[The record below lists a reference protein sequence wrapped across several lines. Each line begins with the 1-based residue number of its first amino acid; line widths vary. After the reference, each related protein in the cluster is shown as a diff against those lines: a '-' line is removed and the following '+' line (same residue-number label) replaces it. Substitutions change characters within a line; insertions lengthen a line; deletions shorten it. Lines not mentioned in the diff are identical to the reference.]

1 MTTRQNSS
9 IAIVFILGLL
19 AMLMPLSI
27 DMYLPALPVISEQF
41 GVPAGS
47 AQMTLSTYIL
57 GFAVGQLLYGPMA
70 DSIGRKPVILGGTLV
85 FAAAAVACALAQTI
99 DQLIVMRF
107 FHGLAAAAASVV
119 INALMRDIYP
129 KEEFSRM
136 MSFVMLVTTIAP
148 LLAPI
153 VGGWVLV
160 WLSWHY
166 IFWIL
171 AVAAILASVMIFTLI
186 KETLPVERRQPFRLR
201 TTLGNFAS
209 LFRHK
214 RVLSYMLASGFSF
227 AGMFSFLSAGPF
239 VYIEINHVSPQHFG
253 YYFALN
259 IVFLFVMTIINSRFV
274 RRVGALNM
282 FRTGLWIQF
291 VMAGWMVFSALFGVG
306 FWALIKETL
315 PVERRQPFRLRT
327 TLGNFASLF
336 RHKRVLSYMLASGFS
351 FAGMFSFLSA
361 GPFVYIEINH
371 VSPQHF
377 GYYFAL
383 NIVFLFVMTI
393 INSRFVRRVGALNM
407 FRTGLWIQF
416 VMAGWMV
423 FSALFGVGFWA
434 LVVGVA
440 AFVGCVSM
448 VSSNAMA
455 VILDEFPHMAG
466 TASSLAGT
474 FRFGIGAIVGALLS
488 LATFNSAWPMIWSIA
503 FCATCSILFYLYA
516 SRAKKR

>member
-1 MTTRQNSS
+1 MTTRPHSS
-9 IAIVFILGLL
+9 FSIVFILGLL

-27 DMYLPALPVISEQF
+27 DMYLPALPVIAEQF

-57 GFAVGQLLYGPMA
+57 GFALGQLLYGPMA
-70 DSIGRKPVILGGTLV
+70 DSLGRKPVILGGTLV
-85 FAAAAVACALAQTI
+85 FAGAAAACAMSQSI
-99 DQLIVMRF
+99 DHLIVMRF

-136 MSFVMLVTTIAP
+136 MSFVMLVTTVAP
-148 LLAPI
+148 LVAPM
-153 VGGWVLV
+153 VGGAVLV
-160 WLSWHY
+160 WFSWHA

-171 AVAAILASVMIFTLI
+171 ALAALLASVMIFFFI
-186 KETLPVERRQPFRLR
+186 KETLPAEHRQKFHIR

-239 VYIEINHVSPQHFG
+239 VYIELNHVSPQHFG

-259 IVFLFVMTIINSRFV
+259 VVFIFVLTMINSRFV

-282 FRTGLWIQF
+282 FRIGLWIQF
-291 VMAGWMVFSALFGVG
+291 VMAMWMVVTAFFDVG
-306 FWALIKETL
+306 FWT
-315 PVERRQPFRLRT
+315 
-327 TLGNFASLF
+327 
-336 RHKRVLSYMLASGFS
+336 
-351 FAGMFSFLSA
+351 
-361 GPFVYIEINH
+361 
-371 VSPQHF
+371 
-377 GYYFAL
+377 
-383 NIVFLFVMTI
+383 
-393 INSRFVRRVGALNM
+393 
-407 FRTGLWIQF
+407 
-416 VMAGWMV
+416 
-423 FSALFGVGFWA
+423 
-434 LVVGVA
+434 LVVGIA
-440 AFVGCVSM
+440 AFVGCISM

-488 LATFNSAWPMIWSIA
+488 LATFTSAWPMLWSIA
-503 FCATCSILFYLYA
+503 LCATGSILFCLYA
-516 SRAKKR
+516 SRPRKAVK

>member
-1 MTTRQNSS
+1 VTTRPHSS
-9 IAIVFILGLL
+9 FKIVFILGLL

-27 DMYLPALPVISEQF
+27 DMYLPALPVISAQF

-57 GFAVGQLLYGPMA
+57 GFALGQLFYGPMA
-70 DSIGRKPVILGGTLV
+70 DSLGRKPVILGGTLV

-99 DQLIVMRF
+99 DHLIIMRF

-148 LLAPI
+148 LVAPMA
-153 VGGWVLV
+153 GGAVLV
-160 WLSWHY
+160 WFSWHV

-171 AVAAILASVMIFTLI
+171 ALAALLASAMIFFFI
-186 KETLPVERRQPFRLR
+186 DETLPVERRQKFHIR
-201 TTLGNFAS
+201 TTIGNFAS

-239 VYIEINHVSPQHFG
+239 VYIELNHVSPQHFG

-259 IVFLFVMTIINSRFV
+259 IVFLFIMTIINSRFV

-282 FRTGLWIQF
+282 FRAGLWIQF
-291 VMAGWMVFSALFGVG
+291 VMAIWLVMSA
-306 FWALIKETL
+306 
-315 PVERRQPFRLRT
+315 
-327 TLGNFASLF
+327 
-336 RHKRVLSYMLASGFS
+336 
-351 FAGMFSFLSA
+351 FL
-361 GPFVYIEINH
+361 
-371 VSPQHF
+371 
-377 GYYFAL
+377 
-383 NIVFLFVMTI
+383 
-393 INSRFVRRVGALNM
+393 
-407 FRTGLWIQF
+407 
-416 VMAGWMV
+416 
-423 FSALFGVGFWA
+423 GVGFWA

-488 LATFNSAWPMIWSIA
+488 MATFTTAWPMLWAMA
-503 FCATCSILFYLYA
+503 FCATSSILFYLYA
-516 SRAKKR
+516 SRPRKAAH

>member
-1 MTTRQNSS
+1 MTTRPHSS
-9 IAIVFILGLL
+9 FKIVFILGLL

-27 DMYLPALPVISEQF
+27 DMYLPALPVISAQF

-57 GFAVGQLLYGPMA
+57 GFALGQLFYGPMA
-70 DSIGRKPVILGGTLV
+70 DSLGRKPVILGGTLV

-99 DQLIVMRF
+99 DHLIIMRF

-148 LLAPI
+148 LVAPMA
-153 VGGWVLV
+153 GGAVLV
-160 WLSWHY
+160 WFSWHV

-171 AVAAILASVMIFTLI
+171 ALAALLASAMIFFFI
-186 KETLPVERRQPFRLR
+186 DETLPVERRQKFHIR
-201 TTLGNFAS
+201 TTIGNFAS

-239 VYIEINHVSPQHFG
+239 VYIELNHVSPQHFG

-259 IVFLFVMTIINSRFV
+259 IVFLFIMTIINSRFV

-282 FRTGLWIQF
+282 FRAGLWIQF
-291 VMAGWMVFSALFGVG
+291 VMAIWLVVSA
-306 FWALIKETL
+306 
-315 PVERRQPFRLRT
+315 
-327 TLGNFASLF
+327 
-336 RHKRVLSYMLASGFS
+336 
-351 FAGMFSFLSA
+351 FL
-361 GPFVYIEINH
+361 
-371 VSPQHF
+371 
-377 GYYFAL
+377 
-383 NIVFLFVMTI
+383 
-393 INSRFVRRVGALNM
+393 
-407 FRTGLWIQF
+407 
-416 VMAGWMV
+416 
-423 FSALFGVGFWA
+423 GVGFWA

-474 FRFGIGAIVGALLS
+474 FRFGIGAIVGALLAM
-488 LATFNSAWPMIWSIA
+488 ATFTTAWPMLWAMA
-503 FCATCSILFYLYA
+503 FCATSSILFYLYA
-516 SRAKKR
+516 SRPRKAAH

>member
-1 MTTRQNSS
+1 VTTRPQSS
-9 IAIVFILGLL
+9 FSIVFILGLL

-27 DMYLPALPVISEQF
+27 DMYLPALPVIAEQF

-57 GFAVGQLLYGPMA
+57 GFALGQLLYGPMA
-70 DSIGRKPVILGGTLV
+70 DSLGRKPVVLGGTLV
-85 FAAAAVACALAQTI
+85 FAGAAAACAMAQSI
-99 DQLIVMRF
+99 DHLIVMRF

-136 MSFVMLVTTIAP
+136 MSFVMLVTTVAP
-148 LLAPI
+148 LVAPM
-153 VGGWVLV
+153 VGGAVLV
-160 WLSWHY
+160 WFSWHA
-166 IFWIL
+166 IFWLL
-171 AVAAILASVMIFTLI
+171 ALAALLASAMIFFFI
-186 KETLPVERRQPFRLR
+186 KETLPAEHRQKFHIR

-239 VYIEINHVSPQHFG
+239 VYIELNHVSPQHFG

-259 IVFLFVMTIINSRFV
+259 VVFIFVLTMINSRFV

-282 FRTGLWIQF
+282 FRIGLWIQF
-291 VMAGWMVFSALFGVG
+291 VMAVWMVVTAFFDAG
-306 FWALIKETL
+306 FWTL
-315 PVERRQPFRLRT
+315 VI
-327 TLGNFASLF
+327 G
-336 RHKRVLSYMLASGFS
+336 
-351 FAGMFSFLSA
+351 
-361 GPFVYIEINH
+361 I
-371 VSPQHF
+371 
-377 GYYFAL
+377 
-383 NIVFLFVMTI
+383 
-393 INSRFVRRVGALNM
+393 
-407 FRTGLWIQF
+407 
-416 VMAGWMV
+416 
-423 FSALFGVGFWA
+423 
-434 LVVGVA
+434 A
-440 AFVGCVSM
+440 AFVGCISI

-488 LATFNSAWPMIWSIA
+488 LATFTTAWPMLWSIA
-503 FCATCSILFYLYA
+503 LCATCSILFCLYA
-516 SRAKKR
+516 SRPRKAVK

>member
-1 MTTRQNSS
+1 MTTRPHSS
-9 IAIVFILGLL
+9 FKIVFILGLL

-27 DMYLPALPVISEQF
+27 DMYLPALPVISAQF

-57 GFAVGQLLYGPMA
+57 GFAIGQLLYGPMA
-70 DSIGRKPVILGGTLV
+70 DSLGRKPVILGGTLV
-85 FAAAAVACALAQTI
+85 FAGAAVACALAQTI
-99 DQLIVMRF
+99 EHLIVMRF

-119 INALMRDIYP
+119 INALMRDVYP

-148 LLAPI
+148 LVAPMA
-153 VGGWVLV
+153 GGAVLV
-160 WLSWHY
+160 WFSWHA

-171 AVAAILASVMIFTLI
+171 AIAALLASAMIFFFI
-186 KETLPVERRQPFRLR
+186 DETLPVARRQKFHIR
-201 TTLGNFAS
+201 TTMGNFAS

-239 VYIEINHVSPQHFG
+239 VYIELNHVLPQHFG

-259 IVFLFVMTIINSRFV
+259 IVFLIIMTIINSRFV
-274 RRVGALNM
+274 RRIGALNM

-291 VMAGWMVFSALFGVG
+291 VVALWLVVSAF
-306 FWALIKETL
+306 
-315 PVERRQPFRLRT
+315 
-327 TLGNFASLF
+327 LG
-336 RHKRVLSYMLASGFS
+336 
-351 FAGMFSFLSA
+351 
-361 GPFVYIEINH
+361 I
-371 VSPQHF
+371 
-377 GYYFAL
+377 
-383 NIVFLFVMTI
+383 
-393 INSRFVRRVGALNM
+393 
-407 FRTGLWIQF
+407 
-416 VMAGWMV
+416 
-423 FSALFGVGFWA
+423 GFWA

-474 FRFGIGAIVGALLS
+474 FRFGIGAVVGALLS
-488 LATFNSAWPMIWSIA
+488 MATFNTAWPMLWAIA
-503 FCATCSILFYLYA
+503 FCATSSILFCLYA
-516 SRAKKR
+516 SRPRKAAC

>member
-1 MTTRQNSS
+1 MTTRPHSS
-9 IAIVFILGLL
+9 FKIVFILGLL

-27 DMYLPALPVISEQF
+27 DMYLPALPVISAQF

-57 GFAVGQLLYGPMA
+57 GFALGQLLYGPMA
-70 DSIGRKPVILGGTLV
+70 DSLGRKPVILGGTLV
-85 FAAAAVACALAQTI
+85 FAGAAVACALAQTI
-99 DQLIVMRF
+99 DHLIFMRF
-107 FHGLAAAAASVV
+107 LHGLAAAAASVV

-148 LLAPI
+148 LVAPMA
-153 VGGWVLV
+153 GGAVLV
-160 WLSWHY
+160 WFSWHA

-171 AVAAILASVMIFTLI
+171 ALAALLASAMIFFFI
-186 KETLPVERRQPFRLR
+186 DETLPAEHRQKFHIR
-201 TTLGNFAS
+201 TTIGNFAS

-239 VYIEINHVSPQHFG
+239 VYIELNHVSPQHFG

-259 IVFLFVMTIINSRFV
+259 IVFLFVLTIINSRFV

-282 FRTGLWIQF
+282 FRAGLWIQF
-291 VMAGWMVFSALFGVG
+291 VMAIWLVVSA
-306 FWALIKETL
+306 
-315 PVERRQPFRLRT
+315 
-327 TLGNFASLF
+327 
-336 RHKRVLSYMLASGFS
+336 
-351 FAGMFSFLSA
+351 FL
-361 GPFVYIEINH
+361 
-371 VSPQHF
+371 
-377 GYYFAL
+377 
-383 NIVFLFVMTI
+383 
-393 INSRFVRRVGALNM
+393 
-407 FRTGLWIQF
+407 
-416 VMAGWMV
+416 
-423 FSALFGVGFWA
+423 GVGFWA
-434 LVVGVA
+434 LVIGVA

-448 VSSNAMA
+448 ISSNAMA

-488 LATFNSAWPMIWSIA
+488 MATFTTAWPMLWA
-503 FCATCSILFYLYA
+503 MACCATSSVLFCLYA
-516 SRAKKR
+516 SRPRKAAH

>member
-1 MTTRQNSS
+1 MTTRPHSS
-9 IAIVFILGLL
+9 FKIVFILGLL

-27 DMYLPALPVISEQF
+27 DMYLPALPVISAQF

-57 GFAVGQLLYGPMA
+57 GFALGQLMYGPMA
-70 DSIGRKPVILGGTLV
+70 DSLGRKPVILGGTLV
-85 FAAAAVACALAQTI
+85 FAGAAVACALAQTI
-99 DQLIVMRF
+99 DHLIFMRF
-107 FHGLAAAAASVV
+107 LHGLAAAAASVV

-148 LLAPI
+148 LVAPMA
-153 VGGWVLV
+153 GGAVLV
-160 WLSWHY
+160 WFSWHA

-171 AVAAILASVMIFTLI
+171 ALAALLASAMIFFFI
-186 KETLPVERRQPFRLR
+186 DETLPAEHRQKFHIR
-201 TTLGNFAS
+201 TTIGNFAS

-239 VYIEINHVSPQHFG
+239 VYIELNHVSPQHFG

-259 IVFLFVMTIINSRFV
+259 IVFLFVLTIINSRFV

-282 FRTGLWIQF
+282 FRAGLWIQF
-291 VMAGWMVFSALFGVG
+291 VMAVWLVVSA
-306 FWALIKETL
+306 
-315 PVERRQPFRLRT
+315 
-327 TLGNFASLF
+327 
-336 RHKRVLSYMLASGFS
+336 
-351 FAGMFSFLSA
+351 FL
-361 GPFVYIEINH
+361 
-371 VSPQHF
+371 
-377 GYYFAL
+377 
-383 NIVFLFVMTI
+383 
-393 INSRFVRRVGALNM
+393 
-407 FRTGLWIQF
+407 
-416 VMAGWMV
+416 
-423 FSALFGVGFWA
+423 GVGFWA
-434 LVVGVA
+434 LVIGVA

-448 VSSNAMA
+448 ISSNAMA

-488 LATFNSAWPMIWSIA
+488 MATFTTAWPMLWAMA
-503 FCATCSILFYLYA
+503 FCATSSVLFCLYA
-516 SRAKKR
+516 SRPRKAAH

>member
-1 MTTRQNSS
+1 MTTRPHSS
-9 IAIVFILGLL
+9 FKIVFILGLL

-27 DMYLPALPVISEQF
+27 DMYLPALPVISAQF

-57 GFAVGQLLYGPMA
+57 GFAIGQLFYGPMA
-70 DSIGRKPVILGGTLV
+70 DSLGRKPVILGGTLI
-85 FAAAAVACALAQTI
+85 FAAAAVACALAQSI
-99 DQLIVMRF
+99 DQLIVMRL

-148 LLAPI
+148 LVAPMA
-153 VGGWVLV
+153 GGAVLV
-160 WLSWHY
+160 WFSWHA

-171 AVAAILASVMIFTLI
+171 ALAALLASAMIFFFI
-186 KETLPVERRQPFRLR
+186 DETLAVERRQKFHIR
-201 TTLGNFAS
+201 TTMGNFAS

-239 VYIEINHVSPQHFG
+239 VYIELNHVSPQHFG

-259 IVFLFVMTIINSRFV
+259 IVFLFIMTIINSRFV
-274 RRVGALNM
+274 RRIGALNM
-282 FRTGLWIQF
+282 FRAGLWIQF
-291 VMAGWMVFSALFGVG
+291 VMAIWLVVSAF
-306 FWALIKETL
+306 FD
-315 PVERRQPFRLRT
+315 
-327 TLGNFASLF
+327 
-336 RHKRVLSYMLASGFS
+336 
-351 FAGMFSFLSA
+351 
-361 GPFVYIEINH
+361 
-371 VSPQHF
+371 
-377 GYYFAL
+377 
-383 NIVFLFVMTI
+383 
-393 INSRFVRRVGALNM
+393 
-407 FRTGLWIQF
+407 
-416 VMAGWMV
+416 
-423 FSALFGVGFWA
+423 VGFWA

-448 VSSNAMA
+448 ISSNAMA

-474 FRFGIGAIVGALLS
+474 FRFGIGAVVGALLS
-488 LATFNSAWPMIWSIA
+488 MATFNTAWPMLWAMA
-503 FCATCSILFYLYA
+503 FCATSSILFCLYA
-516 SRAKKR
+516 SRPRKAAH

>member
-1 MTTRQNSS
+1 MTTRQHSS
-9 IAIVFILGLL
+9 LRIVFILGLL

-27 DMYLPALPVISEQF
+27 DMYLPALPVIAQQF

-57 GFAVGQLLYGPMA
+57 GFALGQLLYGPMA
-70 DSIGRKPVILGGTLV
+70 DSIGRKPVILGGTLI
-85 FAAAAVACALAQTI
+85 FAAAAGACALAQSI
-99 DQLIVMRF
+99 DQLITLRF

-136 MSFVMLVTTIAP
+136 MSFVMLVTTVAP
-148 LLAPI
+148 LLAPMI
-153 VGGWVLV
+153 GGAVLV
-160 WLSWHY
+160 WLSWHA

-171 AVAAILASVMIFTLI
+171 AIAALLASLMILFFI
-186 KETLPVERRQPFRLR
+186 SETLPVERRQPFHIR
-201 TTLGNFAS
+201 TTLGNFAT

-239 VYIEINHVSPQHFG
+239 VYIELNHVLPQNFG

-259 IVFLFVMTIINSRFV
+259 IVFLFIMTIINGRFV
-274 RRVGALNM
+274 RRVGALRM

-291 VMAGWMVFSALFGVG
+291 VMALWL
-306 FWALIKETL
+306 
-315 PVERRQPFRLRT
+315 
-327 TLGNFASLF
+327 
-336 RHKRVLSYMLASGFS
+336 VLSAAFD
-351 FAGMFSFLSA
+351 
-361 GPFVYIEINH
+361 
-371 VSPQHF
+371 
-377 GYYFAL
+377 
-383 NIVFLFVMTI
+383 
-393 INSRFVRRVGALNM
+393 
-407 FRTGLWIQF
+407 
-416 VMAGWMV
+416 
-423 FSALFGVGFWA
+423 VGFWA
-434 LVVGVA
+434 LVMGVA
-440 AFVGCVSM
+440 AFVGCVSL
-448 VSSNAMA
+448 VASNAMA

-503 FCATCSILFYLYA
+503 FCATSSILFYLYA
-516 SRAKKR
+516 SRPKRG

>member
-1 MTTRQNSS
+1 MTTRPHSS
-9 IAIVFILGLL
+9 FKIVFILGLL

-27 DMYLPALPVISEQF
+27 DMYLPALPVISAQF

-57 GFAVGQLLYGPMA
+57 GFALGQLFYGPMA
-70 DSIGRKPVILGGTLV
+70 DSFGRKPVILGGTLI
-85 FAAAAVACALAQTI
+85 FAGAAVACAQAQTI

-148 LLAPI
+148 LVAPMA
-153 VGGWVLV
+153 GGAVLV
-160 WLSWHY
+160 WFSWHV

-171 AVAAILASVMIFTLI
+171 ALAALLASAMIFFFI
-186 KETLPVERRQPFRLR
+186 DETLPAERRQKFHIR
-201 TTLGNFAS
+201 TTMGNFAS

-239 VYIEINHVSPQHFG
+239 VYIELNHVSPQHFG

-259 IVFLFVMTIINSRFV
+259 IVFLFIMTIINSRFV
-274 RRVGALNM
+274 RRIGALNM
-282 FRTGLWIQF
+282 FRAGLWIQF
-291 VMAGWMVFSALFGVG
+291 VMAIWL
-306 FWALIKETL
+306 
-315 PVERRQPFRLRT
+315 
-327 TLGNFASLF
+327 
-336 RHKRVLSYMLASGFS
+336 VLSAF
-351 FAGMFSFLSA
+351 
-361 GPFVYIEINH
+361 
-371 VSPQHF
+371 
-377 GYYFAL
+377 
-383 NIVFLFVMTI
+383 T
-393 INSRFVRRVGALNM
+393 
-407 FRTGLWIQF
+407 
-416 VMAGWMV
+416 
-423 FSALFGVGFWA
+423 GVGFWA

-488 LATFNSAWPMIWSIA
+488 MATFNTAWPMLWAMA
-503 FCATCSILFYLYA
+503 FCATSSILFYLYA
-516 SRAKKR
+516 SRPRKVAS

>member
-1 MTTRQNSS
+1 MTTRQHSS
-9 IAIVFILGLL
+9 LRIVFILGLL

-27 DMYLPALPVISEQF
+27 DMYLPALPVIAQQF

-57 GFAVGQLLYGPMA
+57 GFALGQLLYGPMA
-70 DSIGRKPVILGGTLV
+70 DSIGRKPVILGGTLI
-85 FAAAAVACALAQTI
+85 FAAAAGACALAQSI
-99 DQLIVMRF
+99 DQLITLRF

-136 MSFVMLVTTIAP
+136 MSFVMLVTTVAP
-148 LLAPI
+148 LLAPMI
-153 VGGWVLV
+153 GGAVLV
-160 WLSWHY
+160 WLSWHA

-171 AVAAILASVMIFTLI
+171 AIAALLASLMIFFFI
-186 KETLPVERRQPFRLR
+186 SETLPVERRQPFHIR
-201 TTLGNFAS
+201 TTLGNFAT

-239 VYIEINHVSPQHFG
+239 VYIELNHVLPQNFG

-259 IVFLFVMTIINSRFV
+259 IVFLFIMTIINGRFV
-274 RRVGALNM
+274 RRVGALRM
-282 FRTGLWIQF
+282 FRAGLWIQF
-291 VMAGWMVFSALFGVG
+291 VMALWMV
-306 FWALIKETL
+306 
-315 PVERRQPFRLRT
+315 
-327 TLGNFASLF
+327 
-336 RHKRVLSYMLASGFS
+336 
-351 FAGMFSFLSA
+351 LSA
-361 GPFVYIEINH
+361 AFD
-371 VSPQHF
+371 
-377 GYYFAL
+377 
-383 NIVFLFVMTI
+383 
-393 INSRFVRRVGALNM
+393 
-407 FRTGLWIQF
+407 
-416 VMAGWMV
+416 
-423 FSALFGVGFWA
+423 VGFWA

-440 AFVGCVSM
+440 AFVGCVSL
-448 VSSNAMA
+448 VASNAMA

-503 FCATCSILFYLYA
+503 FCATSSILFYLYA
-516 SRAKKR
+516 SRPKRG

>member
-1 MTTRQNSS
+1 MTTRPHSS
-9 IAIVFILGLL
+9 FKIVFILGLL

-27 DMYLPALPVISEQF
+27 DMYLPALPVIAAQF

-57 GFAVGQLLYGPMA
+57 GFALGQLLYGPMA
-70 DSIGRKPVILGGTLV
+70 DSLGRKPVILGGTLV
-85 FAAAAVACALAQTI
+85 FAAAAVACALAQSI
-99 DQLIVMRF
+99 DQLIIMRF
-107 FHGLAAAAASVV
+107 LHGLAAAAASVV

-148 LLAPI
+148 LVAPMA
-153 VGGWVLV
+153 GGAVLV
-160 WLSWHY
+160 WFSWHA

-171 AVAAILASVMIFTLI
+171 ALAALLASAMIFFFI
-186 KETLPVERRQPFRLR
+186 DETLPVERRQKFHIR
-201 TTLGNFAS
+201 TTMGNFAS

-239 VYIEINHVSPQHFG
+239 VYIELNHVSPQHFG

-274 RRVGALNM
+274 RRVGAINM
-282 FRTGLWIQF
+282 FRAGLWIQF
-291 VMAGWMVFSALFGVG
+291 VMAIWMVVSAF
-306 FWALIKETL
+306 
-315 PVERRQPFRLRT
+315 
-327 TLGNFASLF
+327 LG
-336 RHKRVLSYMLASGFS
+336 
-351 FAGMFSFLSA
+351 
-361 GPFVYIEINH
+361 I
-371 VSPQHF
+371 
-377 GYYFAL
+377 
-383 NIVFLFVMTI
+383 
-393 INSRFVRRVGALNM
+393 
-407 FRTGLWIQF
+407 
-416 VMAGWMV
+416 
-423 FSALFGVGFWA
+423 GFWA

-448 VSSNAMA
+448 ISSNAMA

-474 FRFGIGAIVGALLS
+474 FRFGIGAVVGALLS
-488 LATFNSAWPMIWSIA
+488 MATFNTAWPMLWAIA
-503 FCATCSILFYLYA
+503 FCATSSILFYLYA
-516 SRAKKR
+516 SRPRKAAH

>member
-1 MTTRQNSS
+1 MTTRPHSS
-9 IAIVFILGLL
+9 FKIVFILGLL

-27 DMYLPALPVISEQF
+27 DMYLPALPVISAQF

-57 GFAVGQLLYGPMA
+57 GFALGQLFYGPMA
-70 DSIGRKPVILGGTLV
+70 DSFGRKPVILGGTLI
-85 FAAAAVACALAQTI
+85 FAGAAVACAQAQTI

-148 LLAPI
+148 LVAPMA
-153 VGGWVLV
+153 GGAVLV
-160 WLSWHY
+160 WLSWHV

-171 AVAAILASVMIFTLI
+171 ALAALLASAMIFFFI
-186 KETLPVERRQPFRLR
+186 DETLPAERRQKFHIR
-201 TTLGNFAS
+201 TTMGNFAS

-239 VYIEINHVSPQHFG
+239 VYIELNHVSPQHFG

-259 IVFLFVMTIINSRFV
+259 IVFLFIMTIINSRFV

-282 FRTGLWIQF
+282 FRAGLWIQF
-291 VMAGWMVFSALFGVG
+291 VMAIWL
-306 FWALIKETL
+306 
-315 PVERRQPFRLRT
+315 
-327 TLGNFASLF
+327 
-336 RHKRVLSYMLASGFS
+336 VLSAF
-351 FAGMFSFLSA
+351 
-361 GPFVYIEINH
+361 
-371 VSPQHF
+371 
-377 GYYFAL
+377 
-383 NIVFLFVMTI
+383 T
-393 INSRFVRRVGALNM
+393 
-407 FRTGLWIQF
+407 
-416 VMAGWMV
+416 
-423 FSALFGVGFWA
+423 GVGFWA

-488 LATFNSAWPMIWSIA
+488 MATFNTAWPMLWAMA
-503 FCATCSILFYLYA
+503 FCATSSILFYLYA
-516 SRAKKR
+516 SRPRKVAS

>member
-1 MTTRQNSS
+1 MTTRPHSS
-9 IAIVFILGLL
+9 FKIVFILGLL

-27 DMYLPALPVISEQF
+27 DMYLPALPVISAQF

-57 GFAVGQLLYGPMA
+57 GFALGQLLYGPMA
-70 DSIGRKPVILGGTLV
+70 DSLGRKPVILGGTLV
-85 FAAAAVACALAQTI
+85 FAGAAVACALAQTI
-99 DQLIVMRF
+99 DHLIFMRF
-107 FHGLAAAAASVV
+107 LHGLAAAAASVV

-148 LLAPI
+148 LVAPMA
-153 VGGWVLV
+153 GGAVLV
-160 WLSWHY
+160 WFSWHA

-171 AVAAILASVMIFTLI
+171 ALAALLASAMIFFFI
-186 KETLPVERRQPFRLR
+186 DETLPAEHRQKFHIR
-201 TTLGNFAS
+201 TTIGNFAS

-239 VYIEINHVSPQHFG
+239 VYIELNHVSPQHFG

-259 IVFLFVMTIINSRFV
+259 IVFLFVLTIINSRFV

-282 FRTGLWIQF
+282 FRAGLWIQF
-291 VMAGWMVFSALFGVG
+291 VMAVWLVVSA
-306 FWALIKETL
+306 
-315 PVERRQPFRLRT
+315 
-327 TLGNFASLF
+327 
-336 RHKRVLSYMLASGFS
+336 
-351 FAGMFSFLSA
+351 FL
-361 GPFVYIEINH
+361 
-371 VSPQHF
+371 
-377 GYYFAL
+377 
-383 NIVFLFVMTI
+383 
-393 INSRFVRRVGALNM
+393 
-407 FRTGLWIQF
+407 
-416 VMAGWMV
+416 
-423 FSALFGVGFWA
+423 GVGFWA
-434 LVVGVA
+434 LVIGVA

-448 VSSNAMA
+448 ISSNAMA

-488 LATFNSAWPMIWSIA
+488 MATFTTAWPMLWA
-503 FCATCSILFYLYA
+503 MVFCATSSVLFCLYA
-516 SRAKKR
+516 SRPRKVAH

>member
-1 MTTRQNSS
+1 MTTRPHSS
-9 IAIVFILGLL
+9 FKIVFILGLL

-27 DMYLPALPVISEQF
+27 DMYLPALPVISAQF

-57 GFAVGQLLYGPMA
+57 GFALGQLFYGPMA
-70 DSIGRKPVILGGTLV
+70 DSLGRKPVILGGTLV

-99 DQLIVMRF
+99 DHLIIMRF

-148 LLAPI
+148 LVAPMA
-153 VGGWVLV
+153 GGAVLV
-160 WLSWHY
+160 WFSWHV

-171 AVAAILASVMIFTLI
+171 ALAALLASAMIFFFI
-186 KETLPVERRQPFRLR
+186 DETLPVERRQKFHIR
-201 TTLGNFAS
+201 TTIGNFAS

-239 VYIEINHVSPQHFG
+239 VYIELNHVSPQHFG

-259 IVFLFVMTIINSRFV
+259 IVFLFIMTIINSRFV

-282 FRTGLWIQF
+282 FRAGLWIQF
-291 VMAGWMVFSALFGVG
+291 VMAIWLVMSA
-306 FWALIKETL
+306 
-315 PVERRQPFRLRT
+315 
-327 TLGNFASLF
+327 
-336 RHKRVLSYMLASGFS
+336 
-351 FAGMFSFLSA
+351 FL
-361 GPFVYIEINH
+361 
-371 VSPQHF
+371 
-377 GYYFAL
+377 
-383 NIVFLFVMTI
+383 
-393 INSRFVRRVGALNM
+393 
-407 FRTGLWIQF
+407 
-416 VMAGWMV
+416 
-423 FSALFGVGFWA
+423 GVGFWA
-434 LVVGVA
+434 LVIGVA

-488 LATFNSAWPMIWSIA
+488 MATFTTAWPMLWAMA
-503 FCATCSILFYLYA
+503 FCATSSILFYLYA
-516 SRAKKR
+516 SRPRKAAH

>member
-1 MTTRQNSS
+1 MTTRPHSS
-9 IAIVFILGLL
+9 FKIVFILGLL

-27 DMYLPALPVISEQF
+27 DMYLPALPVISAQF

-57 GFAVGQLLYGPMA
+57 GFALGQLLYGPMA
-70 DSIGRKPVILGGTLV
+70 DSLGRKPVILGGTLV
-85 FAAAAVACALAQTI
+85 FAAAAVACALAQSI
-99 DQLIVMRF
+99 DQLIIMRF
-107 FHGLAAAAASVV
+107 LHGLAAAAASVV

-148 LLAPI
+148 LVAPMA
-153 VGGWVLV
+153 GGAVLV
-160 WLSWHY
+160 WFSWHA

-171 AVAAILASVMIFTLI
+171 ALAALLASAMIFFFI
-186 KETLPVERRQPFRLR
+186 DETLPLERRQKFHIR
-201 TTLGNFAS
+201 TTIGNFAS

-239 VYIEINHVSPQHFG
+239 VYIELNHVSPQHFG

-259 IVFLFVMTIINSRFV
+259 IVFLFVLTIINSRFV

-282 FRTGLWIQF
+282 FRAGLWIQF
-291 VMAGWMVFSALFGVG
+291 VMAVWLVVSA
-306 FWALIKETL
+306 
-315 PVERRQPFRLRT
+315 
-327 TLGNFASLF
+327 
-336 RHKRVLSYMLASGFS
+336 
-351 FAGMFSFLSA
+351 FLD
-361 GPFVYIEINH
+361 
-371 VSPQHF
+371 
-377 GYYFAL
+377 
-383 NIVFLFVMTI
+383 
-393 INSRFVRRVGALNM
+393 
-407 FRTGLWIQF
+407 
-416 VMAGWMV
+416 
-423 FSALFGVGFWA
+423 VGFWA
-434 LVVGVA
+434 LVIGVA

-448 VSSNAMA
+448 ISSNAMA

-488 LATFNSAWPMIWSIA
+488 MATFTTAWPMLWAMA
-503 FCATCSILFYLYA
+503 FCATSSVLFCLYA
-516 SRAKKR
+516 SRPRKAAH

>member
-1 MTTRQNSS
+1 MTTRPHSS
-9 IAIVFILGLL
+9 LSIVFILGLL

-27 DMYLPALPVISEQF
+27 DMYLPALPVIAGQF

-57 GFAVGQLLYGPMA
+57 GFAVGQLIYGPMA
-70 DSIGRKPVILGGTLV
+70 DSIGRKPVILGGTLI

-99 DQLIVMRF
+99 DQLITMRF

-119 INALMRDIYP
+119 INALMRDMYP
-129 KEEFSRM
+129 REEFSRM

-148 LLAPI
+148 LLAPMI
-153 VGGWVLV
+153 GGAVLI
-160 WLSWHY
+160 WFSWHA

-171 AVAAILASVMIFTLI
+171 AVAALLASAMIAIFI
-186 KETLPVERRQPFRLR
+186 RETLPPERRQPFHLR
-201 TTLGNFAS
+201 TTMGNFAS

-239 VYIEINHVSPQHFG
+239 VYIEVNQVSPQDFG

-259 IVFLFVMTIINSRFV
+259 IVFLFLMTIINGRFV

-282 FRTGLWIQF
+282 FRGGLWIQF
-291 VMAGWMVFSALFGVG
+291 VMAIWMVVTALLGAG
-306 FWALIKETL
+306 FW
-315 PVERRQPFRLRT
+315 
-327 TLGNFASLF
+327 SL
-336 RHKRVLSYMLASGFS
+336 
-351 FAGMFSFLSA
+351 
-361 GPFVYIEINH
+361 
-371 VSPQHF
+371 
-377 GYYFAL
+377 
-383 NIVFLFVMTI
+383 VM
-393 INSRFVRRVGALNM
+393 
-407 FRTGLWIQF
+407 
-416 VMAGWMV
+416 
-423 FSALFGVGFWA
+423 
-434 LVVGVA
+434 GVA
-440 AFVGCVSM
+440 AFIGCVSL

-488 LATFNSAWPMIWSIA
+488 LSTFNSAWPMIWSIT
-503 FCATCSILFYLYA
+503 FCATSSILFYIYA
-516 SRAKKR
+516 SRGKK

>member
-1 MTTRQNSS
+1 MTTRPHSS
-9 IAIVFILGLL
+9 FKIVFILGLL

-27 DMYLPALPVISEQF
+27 DMYLPALPVISAQF

-57 GFAVGQLLYGPMA
+57 GFALGQLFYGPMA
-70 DSIGRKPVILGGTLV
+70 DSLGRKPVILGGTLI
-85 FAAAAVACALAQTI
+85 FAAAAVACALAQSI
-99 DQLIVMRF
+99 DQLIVMRL

-148 LLAPI
+148 LVAPMA
-153 VGGWVLV
+153 GGAVLV
-160 WLSWHY
+160 WFSWHA

-171 AVAAILASVMIFTLI
+171 ALAALLASAMIFFFI
-186 KETLPVERRQPFRLR
+186 DETLAVERRQKFHIR
-201 TTLGNFAS
+201 TTMGNFAS

-239 VYIEINHVSPQHFG
+239 VYIELNHVSPQHFG

-259 IVFLFVMTIINSRFV
+259 IVFLFIMTIINSRFV
-274 RRVGALNM
+274 RRIGALNM
-282 FRTGLWIQF
+282 FRAGLWIQF
-291 VMAGWMVFSALFGVG
+291 VMAIWLVVSAF
-306 FWALIKETL
+306 FD
-315 PVERRQPFRLRT
+315 
-327 TLGNFASLF
+327 
-336 RHKRVLSYMLASGFS
+336 
-351 FAGMFSFLSA
+351 
-361 GPFVYIEINH
+361 
-371 VSPQHF
+371 
-377 GYYFAL
+377 
-383 NIVFLFVMTI
+383 
-393 INSRFVRRVGALNM
+393 
-407 FRTGLWIQF
+407 
-416 VMAGWMV
+416 
-423 FSALFGVGFWA
+423 VGFWA

-448 VSSNAMA
+448 ISSNAMA

-474 FRFGIGAIVGALLS
+474 FRFGIGAVVGALLS
-488 LATFNSAWPMIWSIA
+488 MATFNTAWPMLWAMA
-503 FCATCSILFYLYA
+503 FCATSSILFCLYA
-516 SRAKKR
+516 SRPRKAAH

>member
-1 MTTRQNSS
+1 MTTRPHSS
-9 IAIVFILGLL
+9 FKIVFILGLL

-27 DMYLPALPVISEQF
+27 DMYLPALPVISAQF

-57 GFAVGQLLYGPMA
+57 GFALGQLFYGPMA
-70 DSIGRKPVILGGTLV
+70 DSLGRKPVILGGTLV

-99 DQLIVMRF
+99 DHLIIMRF
-107 FHGLAAAAASVV
+107 LHGLAAAAASVV

-148 LLAPI
+148 LVAPMA
-153 VGGWVLV
+153 GGAVLV
-160 WLSWHY
+160 WFSWHA

-171 AVAAILASVMIFTLI
+171 ALAALLASAMIFFFI
-186 KETLPVERRQPFRLR
+186 DETLPVERRQKFHIR
-201 TTLGNFAS
+201 TTIGNFAS

-239 VYIEINHVSPQHFG
+239 VYIELNHVSPQHFG

-259 IVFLFVMTIINSRFV
+259 IVFLFIMTIINSRFV

-282 FRTGLWIQF
+282 FRAGLWIQF
-291 VMAGWMVFSALFGVG
+291 VMAIWLVVSA
-306 FWALIKETL
+306 
-315 PVERRQPFRLRT
+315 
-327 TLGNFASLF
+327 
-336 RHKRVLSYMLASGFS
+336 
-351 FAGMFSFLSA
+351 FL
-361 GPFVYIEINH
+361 
-371 VSPQHF
+371 
-377 GYYFAL
+377 
-383 NIVFLFVMTI
+383 
-393 INSRFVRRVGALNM
+393 
-407 FRTGLWIQF
+407 
-416 VMAGWMV
+416 
-423 FSALFGVGFWA
+423 GVGFWA

-488 LATFNSAWPMIWSIA
+488 MATFTTAWPMLWAMA
-503 FCATCSILFYLYA
+503 FCATSSILFYLYA
-516 SRAKKR
+516 SRPRKAAP

>member
-1 MTTRQNSS
+1 MTTKQRSS
-9 IAIVFILGLL
+9 LGIVFILGLL

-27 DMYLPALPVISEQF
+27 DMYLPALPVISAQF

-57 GFAVGQLLYGPMA
+57 GFALGQLLYGPMA
-70 DSIGRKPVILGGTLV
+70 DSIGRKPVILGGTLI
-85 FAAAAVACALAQTI
+85 FAAAAGACALAQSI
-99 DQLIVMRF
+99 DQLITLRF

-136 MSFVMLVTTIAP
+136 MSFVMLVTTVAP
-148 LLAPI
+148 LLAPMI
-153 VGGWVLV
+153 GGAVLV
-160 WLSWHY
+160 WLSWHA

-171 AVAAILASVMIFTLI
+171 AIAALLASLMIFFFI
-186 KETLPVERRQPFRLR
+186 SETLPVERRQPFHIR
-201 TTLGNFAS
+201 TTLGNFAT

-239 VYIEINHVSPQHFG
+239 VYIELNHVLPQNFG

-259 IVFLFVMTIINSRFV
+259 IVFLFIMTIINGRFV
-274 RRVGALNM
+274 RRVGALRM
-282 FRTGLWIQF
+282 FRAGLWIQF
-291 VMAGWMVFSALFGVG
+291 VMALWMV
-306 FWALIKETL
+306 
-315 PVERRQPFRLRT
+315 
-327 TLGNFASLF
+327 
-336 RHKRVLSYMLASGFS
+336 
-351 FAGMFSFLSA
+351 LSA
-361 GPFVYIEINH
+361 AFD
-371 VSPQHF
+371 
-377 GYYFAL
+377 
-383 NIVFLFVMTI
+383 
-393 INSRFVRRVGALNM
+393 
-407 FRTGLWIQF
+407 
-416 VMAGWMV
+416 
-423 FSALFGVGFWA
+423 VGFWA

-440 AFVGCVSM
+440 AFVGCVSL
-448 VSSNAMA
+448 VASNAMA

-503 FCATCSILFYLYA
+503 FCATSSILFYLYA
-516 SRAKKR
+516 SRPKRG

>member
-1 MTTRQNSS
+1 MTIRPHSS
-9 IAIVFILGLL
+9 FKIVFILGLL

-27 DMYLPALPVISEQF
+27 DMYLPALPVISAQF

-57 GFAVGQLLYGPMA
+57 GFALGQLFYGPMA
-70 DSIGRKPVILGGTLV
+70 DSLGRKPVILGGTLV

-99 DQLIVMRF
+99 DHLIIMRF

-148 LLAPI
+148 LVAPMA
-153 VGGWVLV
+153 GGAVLV
-160 WLSWHY
+160 WFSWHV

-171 AVAAILASVMIFTLI
+171 ALAALLASAMIFFFI
-186 KETLPVERRQPFRLR
+186 DETLPVERRQKFHIR
-201 TTLGNFAS
+201 TTIGNFAS

-239 VYIEINHVSPQHFG
+239 VYIELNHVSPQHFG

-259 IVFLFVMTIINSRFV
+259 IVFLFIMTIINSRFV

-282 FRTGLWIQF
+282 FRAGLWIQF
-291 VMAGWMVFSALFGVG
+291 VMAIWLVMSA
-306 FWALIKETL
+306 
-315 PVERRQPFRLRT
+315 
-327 TLGNFASLF
+327 
-336 RHKRVLSYMLASGFS
+336 
-351 FAGMFSFLSA
+351 FL
-361 GPFVYIEINH
+361 
-371 VSPQHF
+371 
-377 GYYFAL
+377 
-383 NIVFLFVMTI
+383 
-393 INSRFVRRVGALNM
+393 
-407 FRTGLWIQF
+407 
-416 VMAGWMV
+416 
-423 FSALFGVGFWA
+423 GVGFWA

-488 LATFNSAWPMIWSIA
+488 MATFTTAWPMLWAMA
-503 FCATCSILFYLYA
+503 FCATSSILFYLYA
-516 SRAKKR
+516 SRPRR